1 VARLTLFSFF
11 LFSLLASCSSA
22 ELLSEK
28 DASNRTAVSV
38 PVSEILDDIPDY
50 KNRLHRVSGKG
61 RALVSEPGNSDRV
74 TLVFEADRSLSLITV
89 KNRIGIEGG
98 KFLVDADSI
107 LIYDKLNE
115 KAQKISIY
123 DGKMT
128 NLNELASVNI
138 LDILNYTPAPLKV
151 NGVFQNDAYYV
162 LTLDSGG
169 EVLVDKKTGLVAQVT
184 ELPQSQL
191 PYSTIIYEGY
201 TEINGFTLPRKITI
215 FSSDRKSKVA
225 FLIQSLTVN
234 PDDINLEL
242 KIPKHINILRP

>member
-11 LFSLLASCSSA
+11 LLSLFTACSSA

-74 TLVFEADRSLSLITV
+74 TLLFDANREKSLITI

-107 LIYDKLNE
+107 LIYDKLNK
-115 KAQKISIY
+115 KAQKISVY
-123 DGKMT
+123 NSHAT
-128 NLNELASVNI
+128 NINELASVNI
-138 LDILNYTPAPLKV
+138 LDILNYRVDRENIKEQ
-151 NGVFQNDAYYV
+151 FENDNFYI
-162 LTLDSGG
+162 LTTHHGG
-169 EVLVDKKTGLVAQVT
+169 EVLINKKTGYISQVT
-184 ELPQSQL
+184 QLPQSNL
-191 PYSTIIYEGY
+191 PYSMIIYEGY
-201 TEINGFTLPRKITI
+201 AETQGFILPRKITI
-215 FSSDRKSKVA
+215 FNSDQTSKVA
-225 FLIQSLTVN
+225 FLIQSLSVN
-234 PDDINLEL
+234 PDTINLEID
-242 KIPKHINILRP
+242 IPKEIYIQRS